1 MRHVHIKQGKVKY
14 TLDEQYR
21 TLGLSYE
28 GGSLYITLSYD

>member
-28 GGSLYITLSYD
+28 GGSL